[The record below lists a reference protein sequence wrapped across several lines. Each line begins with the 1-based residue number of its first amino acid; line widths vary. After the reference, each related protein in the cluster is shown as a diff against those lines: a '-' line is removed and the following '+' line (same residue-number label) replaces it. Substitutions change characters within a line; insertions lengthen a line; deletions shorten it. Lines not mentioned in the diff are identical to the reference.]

1 MPAARQGGGQ
11 LSELVAFDDRV
22 AADDGMG
29 NTEGDWA
36 EKFQCRAGFTYLRG
50 GEAVIASRLE
60 GVQPVVVRIRATPE
74 TLQIEPDWQM
84 RDVRRSTPY
93 NIRSIAATP
102 DRKWL
107 DLVVQSGVAT

>member
-1 MPAARQGGGQ
+1 MV
-11 LSELVAFDDRV
+11 SFDDRV

-36 EKFQCRAGFTYLRG
+36 EKFQCRAGFSYMRG

-60 GVQPVVVRIRATPE
+60 GVQPILVRVRSTPE

-84 RDVRRSTPY
+84 RDVRTGVAY
-93 NIRSIAATP
+93 NIRSIAATT

>member
-1 MPAARQGGGQ
+1 MPTARQGGGQ
-11 LSELVAFDDRV
+11 LHELVAFDDRV

-36 EKFQCRAGFTYLRG
+36 EQFQCRAGYTFLRG
-50 GEAVIASRLE
+50 GEAVLASRLE
-60 GVQPVVVRIRATPE
+60 GVQPIVARIRMTPE
-74 TLQIEPDWQM
+74 TLQIKADWQM
-84 RDVRRSTPY
+84 RDVRTGVAY
-93 NIRSIAATP
+93 NIRSIAAI